1 MIILM
6 KTKTTL
12 LLPDHLMR
20 ELKRR
25 AAERGETLS
34 AVIAET
40 LRRGLDAGA
49 PAPDLEPLHTYRMG
63 PPRVDVAD
71 RDRLYRLMEGEG

>member
-1 MIILM
+1 MVIHM

-12 LLPDHLMR
+12 VLSDQLMR

-34 AVIAET
+34 EVVEEA
-40 LRRGLDAGA
+40 LRRGLAA
-49 PAPDLEPLHTYRMG
+49 PPKRDLSPLPQHRMG
-63 PPRVDVAD
+63 QPTVDVAD
-71 RDRLYRLMEGEG
+71 RDRLYRVMEED

>member
-1 MIILM
+1 M

-12 LLPDHLMR
+12 ILPDHLMR

-34 AVIAET
+34 ALVAET
-40 LRRGLDAGA
+40 LQRGLSEPVRAGD
-49 PAPDLEPLHTYRMG
+49 PTPLPTHRMG
-63 PPRVDVAD
+63 RPRVDLAD
-71 RDRLYRLMEGEG
+71 RDRLYRIMEEG